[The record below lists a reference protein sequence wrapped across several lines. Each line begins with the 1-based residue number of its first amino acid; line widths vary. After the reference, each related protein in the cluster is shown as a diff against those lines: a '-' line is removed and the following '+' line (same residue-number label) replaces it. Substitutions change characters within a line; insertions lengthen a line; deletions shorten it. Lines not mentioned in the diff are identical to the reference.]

1 MLPLGA
7 TFGAAVLAWGFNAHP
22 TQSAHG
28 RALTVG
34 HAHVNSGG
42 AGGAGLES
50 GEPLICDPG
59 GKGLLLPLFVSE
71 NDLPKG
77 PRVFLYLG
85 MLLWCFLGVAI
96 VADVFMAA
104 IERITSSEKKV
115 IMTVKG
121 VQKPYFVRV
130 WNPTIANLTLM
141 ALGSSAPEILLSVI
155 ELFSG
160 QMYSGEL
167 GPSTIVGSA
176 AFNLLMIL
184 AICVVAVPEPQ
195 LRRIDSLGVYTCT
208 ATGSVLAYVWLVF
221 ILQVSSPDIIT
232 PLEGVATFGAFFV
245 LVALAYL
252 LDIGFFSAAA
262 AKKREKELMQNAQVL
277 EVTGDGEEGER
288 QPHPALV
295 ARAIREV
302 QGVFDET
309 AADSDAFKEAVKAKI
324 SELQPRSR
332 AYGRRGARTLG
343 AARARARARPHT
355 SHPLPAPPPAAAG
368 TTASTPRRRCAAA
381 GSTPATCSAPAA
393 ASTARATGTHCSKRA
408 RRRAATTR
416 RRCSCSLAPPI
427 TR

>member
-1 MLPLGA
+1 
-7 TFGAAVLAWGFNAHP
+7 
-22 TQSAHG
+22 
-28 RALTVG
+28 
-34 HAHVNSGG
+34 
-42 AGGAGLES
+42 
-50 GEPLICDPG
+50 
-59 GKGLLLPLFVSE
+59 
-71 NDLPKG
+71 
-77 PRVFLYLG
+77 
-85 MLLWCFLGVAI
+85 
-96 VADVFMAA
+96 
-104 IERITSSEKKV
+104 
-115 IMTVKG
+115 
-121 VQKPYFVRV
+121 
-130 WNPTIANLTLM
+130 
-141 ALGSSAPEILLSVI
+141 
-155 ELFSG
+155 
-160 QMYSGEL
+160 MYSGEL

-324 SELQPRSR
+324 AELQPRSR
-332 AYGRRGARTLG
+332 AYGGHAARTLG
-343 AARARARARPHT
+343 AASTPTRAPPHV
-355 SHPLPAPPPAAAG
+355 SPSPLLLPAAQVLPGQRLEGAA
-368 TTASTPRRRCAAA
+368 PRRDR
-381 GSTPATCSAPAA
+381 
-393 ASTARATGTHCSKRA
+393 RRRRA
-408 RRRAATTR
+408 RRRQLRAPRARRVRTARRGRADGQR
-416 RRCSCSLAPPI
+416 RRVDGARAVWRRRLRGEGERGRRRDSGDALGQLRLAVLGEVRDGRRHGEGRRQVHGGVGPGALRRP
-427 TR
+427 RDAKEDRCADRRQ